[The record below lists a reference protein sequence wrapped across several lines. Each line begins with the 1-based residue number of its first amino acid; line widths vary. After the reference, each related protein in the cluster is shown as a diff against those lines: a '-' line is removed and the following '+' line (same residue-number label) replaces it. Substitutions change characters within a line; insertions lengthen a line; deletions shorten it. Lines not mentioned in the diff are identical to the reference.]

1 MAFLVGIV
9 AIAGAGLGI
18 ELGGDNGMTAARR
31 DSLFFLACCDVLFFD
46 S

>member
-18 ELGGDNGMTAARR
+18 ELGGDDGMTAARR
-31 DSLFFLACCDVLFFD
+31 DFLFFLTYCDVLFCD